1 MSCFV
6 LLKNEQELG
15 DIYNSLQLFTARQ
28 FNGDELLTAFPF
40 IIDTQLKIISDILPG
55 VNLPINAPAFCI
67 KERNIDRIFPVN
79 DISSGMQKMFLLI
92 LDTILMED
100 QGLLLIDEYENSL
113 GINAIHF
120 FPDLLEVVGDSC
132 QFIMTSHHPYIIN
145 NIDISSW
152 KVFYRNGLDVE
163 ILNGESLKQ
172 KFLSS
177 KQEHFTQLI
186 NNKFYSEGIA

>member
-6 LLKNEQELG
+6 LLKNEQELVKNQM
-15 DIYNSLQLFTARQ
+15 DFHNKMY
-28 FNGDELLTAFPF
+28 LLSHIDPGSYERVCDLIKQAFPF

-55 VNLPINAPAFCI
+55 VNLPV
-67 KERNIDRIFPVN
+67 K
-79 DISSGMQKMFLLI
+79 
-92 LDTILMED
+92 
-100 QGLLLIDEYENSL
+100 
-113 GINAIHF
+113 
-120 FPDLLEVVGDSC
+120 VVGDSC

-163 ILNGESLKQ
+163 ILNGESLKK